1 MSSRDRE
8 KRCDAEN
15 KTLRVALGI
24 ALLFSGLAGTVVLL
38 MVTRVISIQVALLML
53 VALLGM
59 YVGFGILI
67 LVYRLVSKLE

>member
-1 MSSRDRE
+1 MP
-8 KRCDAEN
+8 KN
-15 KTLRVALGI
+15 KALRVALGI